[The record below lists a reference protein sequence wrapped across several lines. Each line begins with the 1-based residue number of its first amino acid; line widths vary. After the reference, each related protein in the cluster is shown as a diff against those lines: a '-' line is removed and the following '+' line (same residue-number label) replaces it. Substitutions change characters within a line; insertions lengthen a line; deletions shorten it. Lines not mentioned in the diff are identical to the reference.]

1 MNPNSFAKDM
11 IVSYDNI
18 QGPIKYISSS
28 YVTICINSHLP
39 KSKQTNILVY
49 RTNWKYISSL
59 KDSQK

>member
-11 IVSYDNI
+11 IVSYHNI

-49 RTNWKYISSL
+49 RIDWKYITSI

>member
-11 IVSYDNI
+11 IVSYYNI

-49 RTNWKYISSL
+49 RIDWNHITSI